1 VNWYHEPPCWQA
13 DGDILVV
20 TTAPKTDV
28 WRAPDGTVIAD
39 NAHFRAQPISGDFE
53 AQVKL
58 IGDFHDLYDQA
69 GLMLRLDE
77 ANWIKCGIELYDGA
91 PQVSAVVTRS
101 FSDWG
106 LAPLPAKT
114 GALWL
119 RLKRRGAD
127 IQVHYSLDGT
137 NHLLL
142 RHAYFPPAAEV
153 LIGLMAASPTG
164 AGFEVRF
171 DRFSL
176 T

>member
-1 VNWYHEPPCWQA
+1 MNWYHEPPHWRV
-13 DGDILVV
+13 DGDMLIV

-28 WRAPDGTVIAD
+28 WRAPDGTVVAD
-39 NAHFRAQPISGDFE
+39 NGHFRAQAINGDFQ

-58 IGDFHDLYDQA
+58 TGDFHDLYDQA
-69 GLMLRLDE
+69 GLMLWLDE
-77 ANWIKCGIELYDGA
+77 ANWLKCGIELYEGA

-106 LAPLPAKT
+106 LAPLPDKT
-114 GALWL
+114 DALWL

-127 IQVHYSLDGT
+127 VQVHYSFDGT
-137 NHLLL
+137 NYLQL
-142 RHAYFPPAAEV
+142 RHAYFPPAKEV

-164 AGFEVRF
+164 AGFEARF
-171 DRFSL
+171 EGFNL